1 MATEPMVFVVDDD
14 PAVRHSL
21 TRLMASVQL
30 PVAAYGTAE
39 EFLDDYSADQPGCAL
54 VDVRMPGMSGL
65 ELQQRLAA
73 EPVALPVIIITGHGD
88 VSMAVRA
95 LQHGAFDFV
104 EKPIRGQALLDT
116 ISKAIDV
123 DRERRRAHADRAEAR
138 TRIES
143 LTPREHVTMELVV
156 AGRTNAQIAAQ
167 LGVTA
172 KTVEFHR
179 SNVSRKLQ
187 TENVQ
192 ELVRLAWR
200 AGQLKEAYS
209 DVVG

>member
-1 MATEPMVFVVDDD
+1 MVFIVDDD

-21 TRLMASVQL
+21 SRLMASVQL
-30 PVAAYGTAE
+30 PVTTYGTAE
-39 EFLDDYSADQPGCAL
+39 EFLDDHSADQPGCAL

-65 ELQQRLAA
+65 ELQDRLADD
-73 EPVALPVIIITGHGD
+73 PVGLPVIIITGHGD
-88 VSMAVRA
+88 VPMAVRA
-95 LQHGAFDFV
+95 MQRGAFDFV

-116 ISKAIDV
+116 ISKAIAV
-123 DRERRRAHADRAEAR
+123 DRERRQTHADRAEAR
-138 TRIES
+138 IRIQS
-143 LTPREHVTMELVV
+143 LTPREHATMELVV

-172 KTVEFHR
+172 KTIEFHR

-200 AGQLKEAYS
+200 AGRLEEACS
-209 DVVG
+209 EDVG

>member
-156 AGRTNAQIAAQ
+156 AGRTNAQ

-200 AGQLKEAYS
+200 AGQLKEACS
-209 DVVG
+209 DIVG

>member
-1 MATEPMVFVVDDD
+1 MATDPMVFVVDDD
-14 PAVRHSL
+14 PALRHSL

-30 PVAAYGTAE
+30 PVATYGTAE

-54 VDVRMPGMSGL
+54 IDVRMPGMSGL
-65 ELQQRLAA
+65 ELQERLAA
-73 EPVALPVIIITGHGD
+73 DPVGLPIIIITGHGD
-88 VSMAVRA
+88 VPMAVRA
-95 LQHGAFDFV
+95 LKHGAFDFV
-104 EKPIRGQALLDT
+104 EKPFRGQALLDAV
-116 ISKAIDV
+116 SKAIAV
-123 DRERRRAHADRAEAR
+123 DREQRQAHADRAEAR

-143 LTPREHVTMELVV
+143 LTSREHATMELVV
-156 AGRTNAQIAAQ
+156 AGRTNAQIAAE

-192 ELVRLAWR
+192 DLVRLAWR
-200 AGQLKEAYS
+200 AGQLEEARS
-209 DVVG
+209 DAVG